1 MRERAQRTLRCLSR
15 WGIVTA
21 VGVGITICFCPPALS
36 QPKKRQQWN
45 WRGDQTLSP
54 EEKADLDRKLE
65 RWKSLPPERQ
75 RILRHRME
83 EWKQLSPEDR
93 ELYRERYHQWQRLS
107 PDERQNIREKLEKWN
122 SLPPRDRE
130 EIRRRFRNP

>member
-1 MRERAQRTLRCLSR
+1 MRKGAKRTLRCLSR
-15 WGIVTA
+15 WGVLTA
-21 VGVGITICFCPPALS
+21 LGVGITIGFCPPVLS

-45 WRGDQTLSP
+45 LRGGQTFSP
-54 EEKADLDRKLE
+54 QEEGDLNRKLE

-75 RILRHRME
+75 RVLRDRME
-83 EWKQLSPEDR
+83 EWKQLSPEER
-93 ELYRERYHQWQRLS
+93 ELYRKRYHQWQGLS
-107 PDERQNIREKLEKWN
+107 PDERQSIREKLEQWN